1 MGLFNENLSAG
12 AIRYLNFGV
21 PQLELVDWKAEKTA
35 PGRGLLQ
42 FPKLPREALSFN
54 IQSVTPEELRREAS
68 RRDRPL
74 KEGVL
79 EWARFAPYRVELFF
93 NRLESDLYFK
103 DKYVGYYDSLRC
115 LYLRTTNQTP
125 PIALILD
132 QELVKKAKL
141 LLENER
147 RLEEACRKEW
157 MIRKERVDHL
167 VAAEKAD
174 WIGCLTGLEHD
185 LPRLPKRIKTW
196 IPKYQPRLVPED
208 NVSNDFSEGGMVQRK
223 RPFKGD
229 EFVAERISK
238 QRRTEE
244 SIGPKCTRP
253 CEPER
258 IVRSRSRSSRSWR
271 AGKMR
276 RSRSRRSTS
285 RRSTSRTVRMVA
297 TPEKS
302 LSPLK
307 KDLVERAQSRR
318 REITPF
324 PTEATN
330 KIIARVLTE
339 ETEHVSLGRV
349 TRASER
355 KRAAEAALSK
365 RVPIVYLYD
374 DLQEEPVKEDN
385 NDEWMDPDGFCH
397 KYNVME

>member
-1 MGLFNENLSAG
+1 M
-12 AIRYLNFGV
+12 
-21 PQLELVDWKAEKTA
+21 
-35 PGRGLLQ
+35 
-42 FPKLPREALSFN
+42 
-54 IQSVTPEELRREAS
+54 RREAS

-103 DKYVGYYDSLRC
+103 EKYVGYYDSLRC

-125 PIALILD
+125 PIAPTLD
-132 QELVKKAKL
+132 VELVKKAKM
-141 LLENER
+141 LLENEM

-157 MIRKERVDHL
+157 MIRKECVDHL
-167 VAAEKAD
+167 LAAEKTD

-185 LPRLPKRIKTW
+185 LPRLPKRIRAW
-196 IPKYQPRLVPED
+196 IPKYQPRLIPESCVPVDET
-208 NVSNDFSEGGMVQRK
+208 SGEGVVQRK

-244 SIGPKCTRP
+244 SIGAKCTRP
-253 CEPER
+253 CGIEK
-258 IVRSRSRSSRSWR
+258 VKRSRSRSTRSCR
-271 AGKMR
+271 AEKMR
-276 RSRSRRSTS
+276 RSCSRRSS
-285 RRSTSRTVRMVA
+285 SRARRSSSRTVRMIA

-324 PTEATN
+324 PTEAPN

-339 ETEHVSLGRV
+339 ETEHPSLGRV
-349 TRASER
+349 TRASE
-355 KRAAEAALSK
+355 KRRREEEAKPK
-365 RVPIVYLYD
+365 RVSIVYLYD
-374 DLQEEPVKEDN
+374 EMQEDSPKEEIDG
-385 NDEWMDPDGFCH
+385 EWMDPEGFCER
-397 KYNVME
+397 YELE